1 MSSDVGNPG
10 KDDNEEDLIQH
21 TGSMKNKTPEQ
32 QLKAIQNMKAN
43 DEDEVPSTP
52 IEKQEF
58 FTGDK
63 VEALYEN
70 TNEWF
75 RGKVIYVQY
84 DDNKATHFDVKF
96 NDYGKIQKSTPLSN
110 IRSYKCEHEDS
121 MQKKAYT
128 NQCPVMEEA
137 PYEDID
143 EHLIKVSMSTKNRSP
158 QRLTADYGK
167 SYLPVC
173 ALISLEVSFV
183 DHIAIIFM
191 FFKYSSCLT
200 NKFIPINRSSI

>member
-21 TGSMKNKTPEQ
+21 TGSMKNRTPEQ
-32 QLKAIQNMKAN
+32 QSKAMENIKAY

-70 TNEWF
+70 TGEWF

-84 DDNKATHFDVKF
+84 EDGKATHFDIKF
-96 NDYGKIQKSTPLSN
+96 NDYGKIQKATPLSSV
-110 IRSYKCEHEDS
+110 RSYKCEHEDS

-137 PYEDID
+137 PYEDIN
-143 EHLIKVSMSTKNRSP
+143 EHLIKVTMSTKNRSP
-158 QRLTADYGK
+158 QRLTANYGK
-167 SYLPVC
+167 SCLPVF
-173 ALISLEVSFV
+173 ALISLQATFV
-183 DHIAIIFM
+183 DHLAIIVIL
-191 FFKYSSCLT
+191 FK
-200 NKFIPINRSSI
+200 